1 MVNAVEAQLTR
12 FSNDGGVS
20 KTSNLAAEAAFQLLT
35 GKAKGSLGLPHINV
49 VVDYNT
55 LRFGPHE
62 HSTRETGAG
71 NPLPP
76 ESIARLACD
85 AVLQRVVVNE
95 RGIPIDVGRKSRTAT
110 DAQWHSLRVTY
121 RSCAW
126 KGCERPLA
134 WCQAHHIHEWEH
146 GGATDL
152 CNLVPLCNHHH
163 HAVHEGGWSIKL
175 CPETRRLQIY
185 DPDHHFFA
193 IAHPDRL
200 STVSDAANSG
210 RRRKRTPSEAA
221 NQRHR
226 AKSKAP
232 P

>member
-134 WCQAHHIHEWEH
+134 WCQAHHIHEWDR
-146 GGATDL
+146 GGATDF
-152 CNLVPLCNHHH
+152 CTSSHSATTITTPYTRADGASNSVRK
-163 HAVHEGGWSIKL
+163 HAGSRFMI
-175 CPETRRLQIY
+175 PITTSS
-185 DPDHHFFA
+185 
-193 IAHPDRL
+193 L
-200 STVSDAANSG
+200 SLTLIGS
-210 RRRKRTPSEAA
+210 
-221 NQRHR
+221 
-226 AKSKAP
+226 AP
-232 P
+232 